1 MSIKSL
7 IINPGS
13 TSTKIGVFENET
25 LLFEETLRHSTE
37 EISQYATIVDQKD
50 FRKKIITDLLAEKNF
65 DIQSLNV
72 VVGRGGMLKP
82 IPGGTYAV
90 TDALLADLK
99 VGVQGQH
106 ASNLGGILAREI
118 ADSIGVPSYIVDP
131 VVVDELMPIAR
142 YSGVPE
148 LPRTSVFHALNQKAV
163 AKRYAKEIGKPYDS
177 LRLIVVHM
185 GGGVSVGAHENGKVI
200 DVFNALDGDGAFS
213 PERAGAVPSGALI
226 KMCFS
231 GKYSEKEVYSK
242 VVGKGGFNAYLGTND
257 MREVT
262 KRANEGDEKAAEAKQ
277 AFLLQVSKDIGSMA
291 CVLNGKVDQIIV
303 TGGIAYGADVVAALK
318 ELEIPV
324 LRWPGGCFAD
334 EYHWKD
340 GIGPK
345 ETRKRMVNTH
355 WGGVVEDNS
364 FGTHEYMELCRQLGC
379 KTYINGNV
387 GSGTVQEMSE
397 WVEYMTFKGISPMAD
412 LRAKNGHPDPWKI
425 DYFGVGN
432 ENWGCGGNMTP
443 EFYANEYRRYR
454 LM

>member
-13 TSTKIGVFENET
+13 TSTKIGVFEDET

-37 EISQYATIVDQKD
+37 EIGRYAAIVDQKD
-50 FRKKIITDLLAEKNF
+50 FRKKIITDLLEEKNF
-65 DIQSLNV
+65 DLKTLDV

-90 TDALLADLK
+90 TEELLEDLK
-99 VGVQGQH
+99 KGVQGQH
-106 ASNLGGILAREI
+106 ASNLGGILAKEI

-148 LPRTSVFHALNQKAV
+148 LPRVSIFHALNQKAV
-163 AKRYAKEIGKPYDS
+163 AKRYAREIGKAYES

-185 GGGVSVGAHENGKVI
+185 GGGVSVGAHENGRVI

-213 PERAGAVPSGALI
+213 PERAGGVPSGGLI
-226 KMCFS
+226 RMCFS

-277 AFLLQVSKDIGSMA
+277 AFLLQVAKDIGSMA

-318 ELEIPV
+318 ERAEWIAPFTVYPGEDELLALAQGAIRV
-324 LRWPGGCFAD
+324 LKGEEKVM
-334 EYHWKD
+334 EY
-340 GIGPK
+340 
-345 ETRKRMVNTH
+345 
-355 WGGVVEDNS
+355 
-364 FGTHEYMELCRQLGC
+364 
-379 KTYINGNV
+379 
-387 GSGTVQEMSE
+387 
-397 WVEYMTFKGISPMAD
+397 
-412 LRAKNGHPDPWKI
+412 
-425 DYFGVGN
+425 
-432 ENWGCGGNMTP
+432 
-443 EFYANEYRRYR
+443 
-454 LM
+454 